1 MLLSEEKISHISH
14 LLLDGLWQDDL
25 AEYRDEARTL
35 LTVKQTI
42 INYLKTEEEIEE
54 KVRKKIESQSKQII
68 EGSREWEIL
77 FRKYYEEEIQKKR
90 F

>member
-25 AEYRDEARTL
+25 AEYRDEPRTL

-42 INYLKTEEEIEE
+42 TNYLKAEEEIEG

-77 FRKYYEEEIQKKR
+77 FRKYYEEEIQKKG